1 MKFDDAMTRIPSF
14 VAALCLAEILSLAGA
29 MFFPALQP
37 VFEAQWQLS
46 GTAAGWINGVYFAGY
61 AAATPLLVGLTDRLD
76 PRWIYLPSVLLAAVA
91 MFLFAAL
98 AHGLWSAAALR
109 LLAGI
114 GLAGTYMPGLRAL
127 SDKVAGPRQSRY
139 VAFYTASF
147 SIGTAMSVCFAGAL
161 MPAVGWR
168 HAAWILGLGPL
179 AGAAVFA
186 AFVPRRR
193 FRPAAPP
200 TRGAKMDRPLVKAVV
215 SNRKAMGYVLAYA
228 VHCWELFGYRSWL
241 VAFLVFCAGLQP
253 GWSASVNLQGV
264 ATVIMLL
271 GVPASLLGNEGA
283 MVLGRRRAISGYML
297 VSGVVGATIGF
308 TAGRSMILIIALAF
322 VYGITV
328 MLDSGALTAGLV
340 ASAEDDRRGATMALY
355 SFCGF
360 GMAFLAPLVF
370 GIILDV
376 AGRSATGWGLAFAAL
391 GLTAMTG
398 ILWLRLF
405 RRPGKP
411 TD

>member
-1 MKFDDAMTRIPSF
+1 MARISFF

-37 VFEAQWQLS
+37 TFEAQWMLS

-61 AAATPLLVGLTDRLD
+61 AAATPLLVGLTDRVD
-76 PRWIYLPSVLLAAVA
+76 PRWIYLPSVLLAAAA
-91 MFLFAAL
+91 MFLFAWL
-98 AHGLWSAAALR
+98 ADGLWSAAALR

-127 SDKVAGPRQSRY
+127 SDNVAGPRQSRY
-139 VAFYTASF
+139 VTFYTASF
-147 SIGTAMSVCFAGAL
+147 SIGTAVSVYFAGVL
-161 MPAVGWR
+161 MPVVGWR

-179 AGAAVFA
+179 TAAAVFA
-186 AFVPRRR
+186 VCVPRR
-193 FRPAAPP
+193 PPPQAPLA
-200 TRGAKMDRPLVKAVV
+200 RAGRLDRHLVRAVV
-215 SNRKAMGYVLAYA
+215 ANREAMGYVLGYA

-253 GWSASVNLQGV
+253 GWSAPVSLQGV

-283 MVLGRRRAISGYML
+283 MTLGRRRAISVYML
-297 VSGVVGATIGF
+297 VSGVVGAAIGF
-308 TAGRSMILIIALAF
+308 TAGRSMALVIVLAF

-340 ASAEDDRRGATMALY
+340 ASAEDQRRGATMALY

-360 GMAFLAPLVF
+360 GMAFLAPLIF
-370 GIILDV
+370 GVILDA
-376 AGRSATGWGLAFAAL
+376 AGRSARGWGLAFASL

-405 RRPGKP
+405 GARGRRAV
-411 TD
+411 

>member
-1 MKFDDAMTRIPSF
+1 MPIPPI
-14 VAALCLAEILSLAGA
+14 VAALCLTEILSLAGA

-37 VFEAQWQLS
+37 IFEAEWMLS

-61 AAATPLLVGLTDRLD
+61 AAATPLLVGLTDRVD

-91 MFLFAAL
+91 MFLFATL

-109 LLAGI
+109 LLAGV

-127 SDKVAGPRQSRY
+127 SDNVVGPRQSRY
-139 VAFYTASF
+139 VTFYTASF
-147 SIGTAMSVCFAGAL
+147 SIGTAMSVYFAGVL
-161 MPAVGWR
+161 MSAVGWR

-179 AGAAVFA
+179 AAAAVFA
-186 AFVPRRR
+186 VFVPRRTGE
-193 FRPAAPP
+193 AASAPG
-200 TRGAKMDRPLVKAVV
+200 TGRLDRRLVKAVV
-215 SNRKAMGYVLAYA
+215 SNRDAMGYVLGYA
-228 VHCWELFGYRSWL
+228 VHCWELFGFRSWL

-253 GWSASVNLQGV
+253 GWSAPVSLQGV
-264 ATVIMLL
+264 ATAIMLL

-283 MVLGRRRAISGYML
+283 MTLGRRRAISVYML

-308 TAGRSMILIIALAF
+308 TAGRSMALIIVLAT

-340 ASAEDDRRGATMALY
+340 ASAEDKRRGATMALY

-370 GIILDV
+370 GIILDA
-376 AGRSATGWGLAFAAL
+376 AGHSVPGWGLAFASL
-391 GLTAMTG
+391 GLTAMSG
-398 ILWLRLF
+398 ILWLRLV
-405 RRPGKP
+405 RGPA
-411 TD
+411 